1 LKSIGIN
8 AFSFGHGEAIVNI
21 CRAKRTRGAMVATF
35 ALSTLLVAC
44 ASDIIKSYV
53 GKPLSDAVID
63 YGPPAYSFD
72 TGDGTRTFVWSISS
86 SFVLPGH
93 SSGNASVTTFGNTA
107 QLYGAATY
115 SPPISVSQQCN
126 YAVYAKR
133 TRNDIE
139 GPAAWVIT
147 GFKPPRADCE

>member
-1 LKSIGIN
+1 MKLYGTIS
-8 AFSFGHGEAIVNI
+8 AVRAIVK
-21 CRAKRTRGAMVATF
+21 A
-35 ALSTLLVAC
+35 LLVSAFVTGC

-72 TGDGTRTFVWSISS
+72 TGDGTRTFVWTVASS
-86 SFVLPGH
+86 YVLPGQA
-93 SSGNASVTTFGNTA
+93 SSNASVTTFGNTA
-107 QLYGAATY
+107 QLYGTTNY

-133 TRNDIE
+133 TRNDVE

-147 GFKPPRADCE
+147 GFKPPRAECE